1 VADVSGAVSTSDS
14 RLSDART
21 PSSTLA
27 HKASHATGGADALIP
42 SDINAKQ
49 RLSNQALTLLTSDQ
63 VNLSDVA
70 KVYQVYNLASA
81 SVNIRLPLS
90 YTQGDEVVFV
100 HSGGPSVTIL
110 NQLSVPI
117 RSVASGEAE
126 KFVVLSNSWVV
137 DLYTP
142 LNHTHAASDVTGTFT
157 TLTVDENLRIA
168 AYTRKDKQGVKEE
181 LERVFVYFPRLKER
195 IQQQAGTLSGGEQQM
210 LAIARA
216 LMGRPTLLLL
226 DEPSLGLAPKLVAEL
241 MTTLAELHRE
251 GLSMLLVEQNAAAAL
266 AIADRAVVLESGS
279 VRLEGA
285 AAELRGDRQLQES
298 YLGAG
303 G

>member
-1 VADVSGAVSTSDS
+1 MSGGAMALESTPLLQVQELSLRFGGITALREVNLTVRRGELVALLGANGAGKTTTLRAIS
-14 RLSDART
+14 RLET
-21 PSSTLA
+21 
-27 HKASHATGGADALIP
+27 ASAGRILWQGADLA
-42 SDINAKQ
+42 
-49 RLSNQALTLLTSDQ
+49 RLSTERTVKLGIGHCPEGRR
-63 VNLSDVA
+63 V
-70 KVYQVYNLASA
+70 LA
-81 SVNIRLPLS
+81 R
-90 YTQGDEVVFV
+90 Q
-100 HSGGPSVTIL
+100 
-110 NQLSVPI
+110 
-117 RSVASGEAE
+117 SVAA
-126 KFVVLSNSWVV
+126 
-137 DLYTP
+137 
-142 LNHTHAASDVTGTFT
+142 
-157 TLTVDENLRIA
+157 NLELGAWLRRDRTAIA
-168 AYTRKDKQGVKEE
+168 AD
-181 LERVFVYFPRLKER
+181 LERCYGLFPRLAER
-195 IQQQAGTLSGGEQQM
+195 RQQLAGSLSGGEQQM

-241 MTTLAELHRE
+241 MATLAELHRE